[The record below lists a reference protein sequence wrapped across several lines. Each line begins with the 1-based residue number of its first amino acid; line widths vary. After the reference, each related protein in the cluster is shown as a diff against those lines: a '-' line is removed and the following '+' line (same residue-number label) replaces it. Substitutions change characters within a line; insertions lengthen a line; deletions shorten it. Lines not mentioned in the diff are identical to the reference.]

1 MKQGRA
7 KTMYND
13 IQFSYYRKRITN
25 IKPEKNINCSE
36 LFDLITKDESIK
48 SATLKLRELDPEQKQ
63 KFKPSSFDYITPNGT
78 FESRK
83 DELLIELS
91 GLMILDIDHQLNV
104 ESIKERFAN
113 DLVLNPVLMFT
124 SPNGDGLKI
133 LLPIDKAIIQTGQKK
148 AMSPVWNAVNEYLKQ
163 NYSDIITPD
172 EKGNFIDGSGV
183 DVSRACFICH
193 DPDAYFNPNVEVCIT
208 ASFLERFT
216 STSRKPKLKVDRKTK
231 LKVDPIKRFADRWF
245 LKENNH
251 NPQVVSFAGACAN
264 DYMISEDMAI
274 RYINDHVLFE
284 SNSSH
289 FNNPS
294 KNESV
299 VRDIFQRYR
308 KQELAE
314 PIYFDKDKFAVDM
327 FYFKKSEK
335 IGYTLHGLN
344 RTGIADHLS
353 RKGFFKR
360 YINSNSSLLIQ
371 ADGNVIK
378 EVSAEKIKDALSN
391 HIEHLGA
398 LSFVYGNESFTIP
411 HESLRNVYYSQSHTI
426 CNDNWL
432 QHLNAHEVPF
442 LKDTETS
449 SYYAFRN
456 GLVEVTSEGISDPVP
471 FDSIDNKCI
480 WESQIIKRDF
490 FNVAHEDVIGESEF
504 SKFIFNVCNQDEKRL
519 ESLSS
524 AMGYLM
530 HGHSIPS
537 RTKAVILNDEE
548 VTGKDEPQGRT
559 GKGIV
564 AQAIKQ
570 LKPTVKID
578 GKEFIT
584 GDKFHFQ
591 RIEPSTQIAWLDDPK
606 PDFEFSVIFSA
617 ITDGLTVERKYL
629 PQIYFE
635 PSESPKWL
643 ISSNTILNNAGS
655 SNKGRQYVVE
665 FSNHYSKK
673 IITGNEEPIVEEH
686 NGLFFSDNWSN
697 EEWNLFYN
705 WMLVTVT
712 YYLKFGLA
720 DQPLINTSKNRLL
733 QTTEPEFVTWVDDQN
748 FITEKFYPTKDMF
761 ADYVSTNYG
770 DSSKFPQKK
779 FSKWIKQYAS
789 SVNWVYDSKRS
800 NGTDYFIF
808 KLKK

>member
-1 MKQGRA
+1 M
-7 KTMYND
+7 
-13 IQFSYYRKRITN
+13 QFTYFKKPIEN
-25 IKPEKNINCSE
+25 IKPDKNINCSE
-36 LFDLITKDESIK
+36 LFALITHDESIK
-48 SATLKLRELDPEQKQ
+48 SATLKLRELDSDQRKT
-63 KFKPSSFDYITPNGT
+63 FKPSSFDYITPNGT
-78 FESRK
+78 FGRRNDK
-83 DELLIELS
+83 ALIEPS
-91 GLMILDIDHQLNV
+91 GLMILDIDHQANV
-104 ESIKERFAN
+104 ESIKQRFAN

-133 LLPIDKAIIQTGQKK
+133 LLPIDKALIKQGQKK

-172 EKGNFIDGSGV
+172 KKGNFIDGSGV

-193 DPDAYFNPNVEVCIT
+193 DPDAYFNSNVEVCIS

-216 STSRKPKLKVDRKTK
+216 STSRKPKLH
-231 LKVDPIKRFADRWF
+231 VDPIKRFADMKFMKDNNRN
-245 LKENNH
+245 EN
-251 NPQVVSFAGACAN
+251 VVAFAGACAN
-264 DYMISEDMAI
+264 DYLISEDMAI
-274 RYINDHVLFE
+274 QYINDHVAFA
-284 SNSSH
+284 SDSSH
-289 FNNPS
+289 FNNAS
-294 KNESV
+294 KTEST

-308 KQELAE
+308 KQILAE
-314 PIYFDKDKFAVDM
+314 PIYLDKDKFAVDM
-327 FYFKKSEK
+327 FLFKKSEK
-335 IGYTLHGLN
+335 IGYTLHGLY
-344 RTGIADHLS
+344 RTGIADFLS
-353 RKGFFKR
+353 SQGYYKR
-360 YINSNSSLLIQ
+360 YINNNSSLLIH
-371 ADGNVIK
+371 ADGIVIK
-378 EVSAEKIKDALSN
+378 EVSVENIKDVLSN
-391 HIEHLGA
+391 HIEHLES
-398 LSFVYGNESFTIP
+398 LSFIYGSESFNIP
-411 HESLRNVYYSQSHTI
+411 SESLRNVYLNQSHTVM
-426 CNDNWL
+426 NDNWL

-449 SYYAFRN
+449 SFYAFQN
-456 GLVEVTSEGISDPVP
+456 GLVEVTSDTISIPEP
-471 FDSIDNKCI
+471 YNLLKGKCI

-490 FNVAHEDVIGESEF
+490 VIIPHESEYSKAQF
-504 SKFIFNVCNQDEKRL
+504 SKFAYNVCDHDDKRIN
-519 ESLSS
+519 SLTSS
-524 AMGYLM
+524 IGYLM
-530 HGHSIPS
+530 HGFSIPS

-548 VTGKDEPQGRT
+548 VTGRDEPQGRT

-617 ITDGLTVERKYL
+617 ITDGLTVERKFL

-673 IITGNEEPIVEEH
+673 ILTGNEEPIVEEH
-686 NGLFFSDNWSN
+686 KGLFFSDNWSN
-697 EEWNLFYN
+697 EEWNMFYN
-705 WMLVTVT
+705 WMLNAVA
-712 YYLKFGLA
+712 YYLRNGLV

-733 QTTEPEFVTWVDDQN
+733 QTTEPEFVAWVDDQS
-748 FITEKFYPTKDMF
+748 FITEKLYPTKEMF
-761 ADYVSTNYG
+761 ADYISTYYG
-770 DSSKFPQKK
+770 DSTKFPQKR

-789 SVNWVYDSKRS
+789 SVNWKYDSTRS
-800 NGTDYFIF
+800 NGTDFFIF

>member
-1 MKQGRA
+1 MI
-7 KTMYND
+7 ND
-13 IQFSYYRKRITN
+13 IQFTYFKKPIKN
-25 IKPEKNINCSE
+25 IKPDKNINCSE
-36 LFDLITKDESIK
+36 LFDLITQDKSIK
-48 SATLKLRELDPEQKQ
+48 SATLKLRELDPDQRKI
-63 KFKPSSFDYITPNGT
+63 FKPSSFDYITPNGT
-78 FESRK
+78 FESRNDK
-83 DELLIELS
+83 ALIEPS
-91 GLMILDIDHQLNV
+91 GLMILDIDHQANV
-104 ESIKERFAN
+104 EGIKQRFAN

-133 LLPIDKAIIQTGQKK
+133 LLPIDKALIQSGQKK

-193 DPDAYFNPNVEVCIT
+193 DPDAYFNPNVEVCIS

-216 STSRKPKLKVDRKTK
+216 STSRKSK
-231 LKVDPIKRFADRWF
+231 LKVDPIQRFANMKF
-245 LKENNH
+245 LKENNR
-251 NPQVVSFAGACAN
+251 NENVVAFAGACAN
-264 DYMISEDMAI
+264 DYLISEDMAI
-274 RYINDHVLFE
+274 QYINDHVAFA
-284 SNSSH
+284 SDSSH
-289 FNNPS
+289 FNNES
-294 KNESV
+294 KTEST

-314 PIYFDKDKFAVDM
+314 PIYLDKDKFAVDM
-327 FYFKKSEK
+327 FLFKYKDK
-335 IGYTLHGLN
+335 FGYILHGLY
-344 RTGIADHLS
+344 RTGIADYLS
-353 RKGFFKR
+353 SQGYFKR
-360 YINSNSSLLIQ
+360 YINSNSSLLIH
-371 ADGNVIK
+371 ADGFVIK
-378 EVSAEKIKDALSN
+378 EVSVEHIKDVLSN
-391 HIEHLGA
+391 YVEHLENLAFIYGDD
-398 LSFVYGNESFTIP
+398 SFNIP
-411 HESLRNVYYSQSHTI
+411 HDALRNVYLNQSHTI

-432 QHLNAHEVPF
+432 QHLNAHDVPF

-456 GLVEVTSEGISDPVP
+456 GLVEVTSDTISIPEPYNLLKD
-471 FDSIDNKCI
+471 KCI

-490 FNVAHEDVIGESEF
+490 AIIPDESEYSKAQF
-504 SKFIFNVCNQDEKRL
+504 SKFAYNVCDHEEKRIN
-519 ESLSS
+519 SLTSS
-524 AMGYLM
+524 IGYLM
-530 HGHSIPS
+530 HGFSIPS

-548 VTGKDEPQGRT
+548 VTGRDEPQGRT

-617 ITDGLTVERKYL
+617 ITDGLTVERKFL

-673 IITGNEEPIVEEH
+673 ILTGNEEPIVEEH
-686 NGLFFSDNWSN
+686 KGLFFSDNWSN
-697 EEWNLFYN
+697 EEWNKFYN
-705 WMLVTVT
+705 WMLNAVA
-712 YYLKFGLA
+712 YYLRNGLV

-733 QTTEPEFVTWVDDQN
+733 QTTEPEFVAWVDDQS
-748 FITEKFYPTKDMF
+748 FITEKLYPTKSMF
-761 ADYVSTNYG
+761 ADYVSTYYG
-770 DSSKFPQKK
+770 DSSKFPQKR

-789 SVNWVYDSKRS
+789 SVNWKYDSTRS
-800 NGTDYFIF
+800 NGIDYFIF

>member
-1 MKQGRA
+1 
-7 KTMYND
+7 MYND
-13 IQFSYYRKRITN
+13 IQFTYYRKPITN

-48 SATLKLRELDPEQKQ
+48 SATLKLRELDPEQK
-63 KFKPSSFDYITPNGT
+63 KSFKPSSFDYITPNGT

-91 GLMILDIDHQLNV
+91 GLMILDIDHQANV

-113 DLVLNPVLMFT
+113 DLVLNPVFMFI
-124 SPNGDGLKI
+124 SPNGDGLKV
-133 LLPIDKAIIQTGQKK
+133 LLPFDKALINTGQKK
-148 AMSPVWNAVNEYLKQ
+148 AMSPVWNAVNEYLRQ

-172 EKGNFIDGSGV
+172 AKGNFIDDSGV
-183 DVSRACFICH
+183 DISRACFLSH
-193 DPDAYFNPNVEVCIT
+193 DPDAHFNPDVEFCIS
-208 ASFLERFT
+208 ASFLERYT
-216 STSRKPKLKVDRKTK
+216 STSSKPKLQVDRKPKLQ
-231 LKVDPIKRFADRWF
+231 VDPIKRFADMKF
-245 LKENNH
+245 MKDNNH
-251 NPQVVSFAGACAN
+251 NTQVVAFAGACVN
-264 DYMISEDMAI
+264 DFMITEDMAI
-274 RYINDHVLFE
+274 QYINDHVAFAPD
-284 SNSSH
+284 SSH

-294 KNESV
+294 KTESTV
-299 VRDIFQRYR
+299 KDIFQRYR
-308 KQELAE
+308 KQELEE
-314 PIYFDKDKFAVDM
+314 PIRLDKDKFAVDM

-335 IGYTLHGLN
+335 IGYTLHGLY
-344 RTGIADHLS
+344 RTGIADYLS
-353 RKGFFKR
+353 SQGYYKR
-360 YINSNSSLLIQ
+360 YINSNSSLLIH

-378 EVSAEKIKDALSN
+378 EVSAEKIKDVLSK

-442 LKDTETS
+442 LKDTEKS
-449 SYYAFRN
+449 SYYAFDN

-471 FDSIDNKCI
+471 FDSLGNKCI

-490 FNVAHEDVIGESEF
+490 VNVADEDDCKSEF
-504 SKFIFNVCNQDEKRL
+504 SKFISNVCNHDEKRVY
-519 ESLSS
+519 SLTS
-524 AMGYLM
+524 AIGYLL

-537 RTKAVILNDEE
+537 RAKAVILNDEE
-548 VTGKDEPQGRT
+548 LTEKEIAMGGT
-559 GKGIV
+559 GKGIIGK
-564 AQAIKQ
+564 ATKE
-570 LKPTVKID
+570 LKPTVIIN
-578 GKEFIT
+578 GKSFKP
-584 GDKFHFQ
+584 DSNFPFQ
-591 RIEPSTQIAWLDDPK
+591 LIEPSTQIAWLDDPK
-606 PDFEFSVIFSA
+606 PDFEFSSLYSA

-629 PQIYFE
+629 PQVYFE

-643 ISSNTILNNAGS
+643 ISSNTALNNSGS
-655 SNKGRQYVVE
+655 SDKRRQYVVE

-673 IITGNEEPIVEEH
+673 IISGNEEPIVKEH
-686 NGLFFSDNWSN
+686 GMFFDSWSN
-697 EEWNLFYN
+697 DEWNLFYN
-705 WMLVTVT
+705 WMLVAVAF
-712 YYLKFGLA
+712 YLKYGLA
-720 DQPLINTSKNRLL
+720 DQPLINSSKNRLL
-733 QTTEPEFVTWVDDQN
+733 QTTELDFVSWVDAQS
-748 FITEKFYPTKDMF
+748 FVTEKFYPTKDMF
-761 ADYVSTNYG
+761 ADYVSTYYG

>member
-1 MKQGRA
+1 MI
-7 KTMYND
+7 ND
-13 IQFSYYRKRITN
+13 IQFTYFKKPIKN
-25 IKPEKNINCSE
+25 IKPDKDINCSE
-36 LFDLITKDESIK
+36 LFALITKDESTK
-48 SATLKLRELDPEQKQ
+48 STTFKYRELDPDQK
-63 KFKPSSFDYITPNGT
+63 KTFKPSSFDYITPNGT
-78 FESRK
+78 FGSRNDK
-83 DELLIELS
+83 ALIEPS
-91 GLMILDIDHQLNV
+91 GLMILDIDHQANV
-104 ESIKERFAN
+104 EGIKQRFAN
-113 DLVLNPVLMFT
+113 DLVLNPVLMFI

-133 LLPIDKAIIQTGQKK
+133 LLPIDKALIKTGQKK

-172 EKGNFIDGSGV
+172 EKGNFVDGSGV

-193 DPDAYFNPNVEVCIT
+193 DPDAYFNPNVEVCIS

-216 STSRKPKLKVDRKTK
+216 STSRKSK
-231 LKVDPIKRFADRWF
+231 LKVDPIQRFANMKF
-245 LKENNH
+245 LKENNR
-251 NPQVVSFAGACAN
+251 NENVVAFAGACAN
-264 DYMISEDMAI
+264 DYLISEDMAVQ
-274 RYINDHVLFE
+274 YINDHVAFA
-284 SNSSH
+284 SDSSH
-289 FNNPS
+289 FNNAS
-294 KNESV
+294 KTEST

-314 PIYFDKDKFAVDM
+314 PIYLDKDKFAVDM
-327 FYFKKSEK
+327 FLFKKSEK
-335 IGYTLHGLN
+335 IGYTLHGLY
-344 RTGIADHLS
+344 RTGIADFLS
-353 RKGFFKR
+353 SQGYYKR
-360 YINSNSSLLIQ
+360 YINSNSSLLIH
-371 ADGNVIK
+371 ADGIVIK
-378 EVSAEKIKDALSN
+378 EVSVENIKDVLSN
-391 HIEHLGA
+391 HIEHLES
-398 LSFVYGNESFTIP
+398 LSFIYGSESFNIP
-411 HESLRNVYYSQSHTI
+411 SESLRNVYLNQSHTVM
-426 CNDNWL
+426 NDNWL

-456 GLVEVTSEGISDPVP
+456 GLVEVTSDTISIPEPYNLLKD
-471 FDSIDNKCI
+471 KCI

-490 FNVAHEDVIGESEF
+490 AIIPDESEYSKAQF
-504 SKFIFNVCNQDEKRL
+504 SKFAYNVCDHDDKRIN
-519 ESLSS
+519 SLTSS
-524 AMGYLM
+524 IGYLM
-530 HGHSIPS
+530 HGFSIPS

-548 VTGKDEPQGRT
+548 VTGRDEPQGRT

-617 ITDGLTVERKYL
+617 ITDGLTVERKFL

-673 IITGNEEPIVEEH
+673 ILTGNEEPIVEEH
-686 NGLFFSDNWSN
+686 KGLFFSDNWSN
-697 EEWNLFYN
+697 EEWNKFYN
-705 WMLVTVT
+705 WMLNAVA
-712 YYLKFGLA
+712 YYLRNGLV

-733 QTTEPEFVTWVDDQN
+733 QTTEPEFVAWVDDQS
-748 FITEKFYPTKDMF
+748 FITEKLYPTKSMF
-761 ADYVSTNYG
+761 ADYVSTYYG
-770 DSSKFPQKK
+770 DSSKFPQKR

-789 SVNWVYDSKRS
+789 SVNWKYDSTRS
-800 NGTDYFIF
+800 NGIDYFIF

>member
-1 MKQGRA
+1 
-7 KTMYND
+7 MYND
-13 IQFSYYRKRITN
+13 IQFTYYRKPITN

-48 SATLKLRELDPEQKQ
+48 SATLKLRELDPEQKK

-91 GLMILDIDHQLNV
+91 GLMILDIDHQANV

-113 DLVLNPVLMFT
+113 DLVLNPVFMFI
-124 SPNGDGLKI
+124 SPNGNGLKV
-133 LLPIDKAIIQTGQKK
+133 LLPFDKALINTGQKK
-148 AMSPVWNAVNEYLKQ
+148 SMSPVWNAVNEYLRQ

-172 EKGNFIDGSGV
+172 AKGNFIDDSGV
-183 DVSRACFICH
+183 DISRACFLSH
-193 DPDAYFNPNVEVCIT
+193 DPDAHFNPDVEFCIS
-208 ASFLERFT
+208 ASFLERYT
-216 STSRKPKLKVDRKTK
+216 STSSKPKLQVDRKPKLQ
-231 LKVDPIKRFADRWF
+231 VDPIKRFADMKF
-245 LKENNH
+245 MKENNH
-251 NPQVVSFAGACAN
+251 NTQVVAFAGACVN
-264 DYMISEDMAI
+264 DFMITEDMAI
-274 RYINDHVLFE
+274 QYINDHVAFA
-284 SNSSH
+284 SDSSH

-294 KNESV
+294 KTESTV
-299 VRDIFQRYR
+299 KDIFQRYR
-308 KQELAE
+308 KQELEE
-314 PIYFDKDKFAVDM
+314 PIRLDKDKFAVDM
-327 FYFKKSEK
+327 FVFKKSEK
-335 IGYTLHGLN
+335 IGYTLNGLN
-344 RTGIADHLS
+344 RTEIADHLS
-353 RKGFFKR
+353 RRGFFKR

-391 HIEHLGA
+391 HIENLGA
-398 LSFVYGNESFTIP
+398 LSFVFGNESFTIP

-426 CNDNWL
+426 CNGNWL

-449 SYYAFRN
+449 SYYAFQN

-471 FDSIDNKCI
+471 FDSLGNKCI

-490 FNVAHEDVIGESEF
+490 VNVADDDDCRSEF
-504 SKFIFNVCNQDEKRL
+504 SKFISNVCNHDEKRVH
-519 ESLSS
+519 SLTS
-524 AMGYLM
+524 AIGYLL

-537 RTKAVILNDEE
+537 RAKAVILNDEE
-548 VTGKDEPQGRT
+548 LTEKEIAMGGT
-559 GKGIV
+559 GKGIIGK
-564 AQAIKQ
+564 ATKE
-570 LKPTVKID
+570 LKPTVIIN
-578 GKEFIT
+578 GKSFKP
-584 GDKFHFQ
+584 DSNFPFQ
-591 RIEPSTQIAWLDDPK
+591 LIEPSTQIAWLDDPK
-606 PDFEFSVIFSA
+606 PDFEFSSLYSA

-629 PQIYFE
+629 PQVYFE

-643 ISSNTILNNAGS
+643 ISSNTALNNSGS
-655 SNKGRQYVVE
+655 SDKRRQYVVE

-673 IITGNEEPIVEEH
+673 IISGNEEPIVKEH
-686 NGLFFSDNWSN
+686 GMFFDSWSN
-697 EEWNLFYN
+697 DEWNLFYN
-705 WMLVTVT
+705 WMLVAVAF
-712 YYLKFGLA
+712 YLKYGLA
-720 DQPLINTSKNRLL
+720 DQPLINSSKNRLL
-733 QTTEPEFVTWVDDQN
+733 QTTELDFVSWVDAQS
-748 FITEKFYPTKDMF
+748 FVTEKFYPTKDMF
-761 ADYVSTNYG
+761 ADYVSTYYG

>member
-1 MKQGRA
+1 MN
-7 KTMYND
+7 ND
-13 IQFSYYRKRITN
+13 IQFTYFKKPIKN
-25 IKPEKNINCSE
+25 IKPDKDINCSE
-36 LFDLITKDESIK
+36 LFALITQDESIK
-48 SATLKLRELDPEQKQ
+48 STTLKLRELDPDQRKT
-63 KFKPSSFDYITPNGT
+63 FKPSSFDYITPNGT
-78 FESRK
+78 FGSRNDK
-83 DELLIELS
+83 ALIEPS
-91 GLMILDIDHQLNV
+91 GLMILDIDHQANV
-104 ESIKERFAN
+104 EGIKQRFAN

-133 LLPIDKAIIQTGQKK
+133 LLPIDKALIKQGQKK

-193 DPDAYFNPNVEVCIT
+193 DPDAYFNPNVEVCIS

-216 STSRKPKLKVDRKTK
+216 STSRKSK
-231 LKVDPIKRFADRWF
+231 LKVDPIQRFANMKF
-245 LKENNH
+245 LKENNR
-251 NPQVVSFAGACAN
+251 NENVVAFAGACAN
-264 DYMISEDMAI
+264 DYLISEDMAI
-274 RYINDHVLFE
+274 QYINDHVAFA
-284 SNSSH
+284 SDSSH
-289 FNNPS
+289 FNNES
-294 KNESV
+294 KTEST

-314 PIYFDKDKFAVDM
+314 PIYLDKDKFAVDM
-327 FYFKKSEK
+327 FLFKYKDK
-335 IGYTLHGLN
+335 FGYILHGLY
-344 RTGIADHLS
+344 RTGIADYLS
-353 RKGFFKR
+353 SQGYYKR
-360 YINSNSSLLIQ
+360 YINSNSSLLIH
-371 ADGNVIK
+371 ADGIVIK
-378 EVSAEKIKDALSN
+378 EVSVEHIKDVLSN
-391 HIEHLGA
+391 YVEHLENLAFIYGDD
-398 LSFVYGNESFTIP
+398 SFNIP
-411 HESLRNVYYSQSHTI
+411 HDALRNVYLNQSHTI

-432 QHLNAHEVPF
+432 QHLNAHDVPF

-456 GLVEVTSEGISDPVP
+456 GLVEVTSDTISIPEPYNLLKD
-471 FDSIDNKCI
+471 KCI

-490 FNVAHEDVIGESEF
+490 AIIPDESEYSKAQF
-504 SKFIFNVCNQDEKRL
+504 SKFAYNVCDHDDKRIN
-519 ESLSS
+519 SLTSS
-524 AMGYLM
+524 IGYLM
-530 HGHSIPS
+530 HGFSIPS

-548 VTGKDEPQGRT
+548 VTGRDEPQGRT

-617 ITDGLTVERKYL
+617 ITDGLTVERKFL

-673 IITGNEEPIVEEH
+673 ILTGNEEPIVEEH
-686 NGLFFSDNWSN
+686 KGLFFSDNWSN
-697 EEWNLFYN
+697 EEWNMFYN
-705 WMLVTVT
+705 WMLNAVA
-712 YYLKFGLA
+712 YYLRNGLV

-733 QTTEPEFVTWVDDQN
+733 QTTEPEFVAWVDDQS
-748 FITEKFYPTKDMF
+748 FITEKLYPTKEMF
-761 ADYVSTNYG
+761 ADYISTYYG
-770 DSSKFPQKK
+770 DSTKFPQKR

-789 SVNWVYDSKRS
+789 SVNWKYDSTRS
-800 NGTDYFIF
+800 NGTDFFIF

>member
-1 MKQGRA
+1 MI
-7 KTMYND
+7 ND
-13 IQFSYYRKRITN
+13 IQFTYFKKPIKN
-25 IKPEKNINCSE
+25 IKPDKNINCSE
-36 LFDLITKDESIK
+36 LFALITKDESTK
-48 SATLKLRELDPEQKQ
+48 STTFKLRELGPDQK
-63 KFKPSSFDYITPNGT
+63 KTFKPSSFDYITPNGT
-78 FESRK
+78 FGSRNDK
-83 DELLIELS
+83 ALIEPS
-91 GLMILDIDHQLNV
+91 GLMILDIDHQANV
-104 ESIKERFAN
+104 EGIKQRFAN

-133 LLPIDKAIIQTGQKK
+133 LLPIDKALIQTGQKK

-163 NYSDIITPD
+163 NYFDIITPD

-193 DPDAYFNPNVEVCIT
+193 DPDAYFNPNVEVCIS

-216 STSRKPKLKVDRKTK
+216 STIRKSK
-231 LKVDPIKRFADRWF
+231 LKVDPIQRFADMKF
-245 LKENNH
+245 MKENNH
-251 NPQVVSFAGACAN
+251 NTQVGEFAGACAN
-264 DYMISEDMAI
+264 DFMITEDMAI
-274 RYINDHVLFE
+274 QYINDNVAFAPE
-284 SNSSH
+284 SSH

-294 KNESV
+294 KTEYT

-308 KQELAE
+308 KQVLEV
-314 PIYFDKDKFAVDM
+314 PIYLDKDKFAVDM
-327 FYFKKSEK
+327 FFFKKSEK
-335 IGYTLHGLN
+335 IGYTLHGLY
-344 RTGIADHLS
+344 RTGIADFLS
-353 RKGFFKR
+353 SQGYFKR
-360 YINSNSSLLIQ
+360 YINSHSSLLIH
-371 ADGNVIK
+371 AKNNVIK
-378 EVSAEKIKDALSN
+378 EVSVEQIKDVLSK
-391 HIEHLGA
+391 HIEHLDDIA
-398 LSFVYGNESFTIP
+398 FVYGNESFTIP

-449 SYYAFRN
+449 SFYAFQN
-456 GLVEVTSEGISDPVP
+456 GLVEVTSDAISDPVP
-471 FDSIDNKCI
+471 FDSIGNKCI

-490 FNVAHEDVIGESEF
+490 VNVAHDDVIFESEF
-504 SKFIFNVCNQDEKRL
+504 SKFISNVCNHDEKRVH
-519 ESLSS
+519 SISS
-524 AMGYLM
+524 AIGYLM

-537 RTKAVILNDEE
+537 LTKAVILNDEE
-548 VTGKDEPQGRT
+548 VTGRDEPQGRT

-564 AQAIKQ
+564 AQSLMK
-570 LKPTVKID
+570 LKPTIKID

-617 ITDGLTVERKYL
+617 ITDGLTVERKFL

-643 ISSNTILNNAGS
+643 ISSNTVLNNAGS

-673 IITGNEEPIVEEH
+673 ILTGNEQPIVEEH
-686 NGLFFSDNWSN
+686 NGMFFDSWSN
-697 EEWNLFYN
+697 REWNLFYN
-705 WMLVTVT
+705 WMLVAVSF
-712 YYLKFGLA
+712 YLKYGLA

-733 QTTEPEFVTWVDDQN
+733 QTTEPEFVAWVDDQS
-748 FITEKFYPTKDMF
+748 FITEKLYPTKSMF
-761 ADYVSTNYG
+761 ADYVSTYYG
-770 DSSKFPQKK
+770 DSSKFPQKR

-789 SVNWVYDSKRS
+789 SVNWKYDSTRS
-800 NGTDYFIF
+800 NGIDYFIF

>member
-1 MKQGRA
+1 MN
-7 KTMYND
+7 ND
-13 IQFSYYRKRITN
+13 IQFTYFKKPIKN
-25 IKPEKNINCSE
+25 IKPDKDINCSE
-36 LFDLITKDESIK
+36 LFALITQDESIK
-48 SATLKLRELDPEQKQ
+48 STTLKLRELDPDQRKT
-63 KFKPSSFDYITPNGT
+63 FKPSSFDYITPNGT
-78 FESRK
+78 FGSRNDK
-83 DELLIELS
+83 ALIEPS
-91 GLMILDIDHQLNV
+91 GLMILDIDHQANI
-104 ESIKERFAN
+104 EGIKQRFAN

-133 LLPIDKAIIQTGQKK
+133 LLPIDKALIKTGQKK

-172 EKGNFIDGSGV
+172 EKGNFVDGSGV

-193 DPDAYFNPNVEVCIT
+193 DPDAYFNPNVEVCIS

-216 STSRKPKLKVDRKTK
+216 STSRKSK
-231 LKVDPIKRFADRWF
+231 LKVDPIQRFANMKF
-245 LKENNH
+245 LKENNR
-251 NPQVVSFAGACAN
+251 NENVVAFAGACAN
-264 DYMISEDMAI
+264 DYLISEDMAVQ
-274 RYINDHVLFE
+274 YINDHVAFA
-284 SNSSH
+284 SDSSH
-289 FNNPS
+289 FNNAS
-294 KNESV
+294 KTEST

-314 PIYFDKDKFAVDM
+314 PIYLDKDKFAVDM
-327 FYFKKSEK
+327 FLFKKSEK
-335 IGYTLHGLN
+335 IGYTLHGLY
-344 RTGIADHLS
+344 RTGIADFLS
-353 RKGFFKR
+353 SQGYYKR
-360 YINSNSSLLIQ
+360 YINSNSSLLIH
-371 ADGNVIK
+371 ADGIVIK
-378 EVSAEKIKDALSN
+378 EVSVENIKDVLSN
-391 HIEHLGA
+391 HIEHLES
-398 LSFVYGNESFTIP
+398 LSFIYGSESFNIP
-411 HESLRNVYYSQSHTI
+411 SESLRNVYLNQSHTVM
-426 CNDNWL
+426 NDNWL

-456 GLVEVTSEGISDPVP
+456 GLVEVTSDTISIPEPYNLLKD
-471 FDSIDNKCI
+471 KCI

-490 FNVAHEDVIGESEF
+490 AIIPDESEYSKAQF
-504 SKFIFNVCNQDEKRL
+504 SKFAYNVCDHEEKRIN
-519 ESLSS
+519 SLTSS
-524 AMGYLM
+524 IGYLM
-530 HGHSIPS
+530 HGFSIPS

-548 VTGKDEPQGRT
+548 VTGRDEPQGRT

-617 ITDGLTVERKYL
+617 ITDGLTVERKFL

-673 IITGNEEPIVEEH
+673 ILTGNEEPIVEEH
-686 NGLFFSDNWSN
+686 KGLFFSDNWSN
-697 EEWNLFYN
+697 EEWNKFYN
-705 WMLVTVT
+705 WMLNAVA
-712 YYLKFGLA
+712 YYLRNGLV

-733 QTTEPEFVTWVDDQN
+733 QTTEPEFVAWVDDQS
-748 FITEKFYPTKDMF
+748 FITEKLYPTKEMF
-761 ADYVSTNYG
+761 ADYISTYYG
-770 DSSKFPQKK
+770 DSTKFPQKR

-789 SVNWVYDSKRS
+789 SVNWKYDSTRS

>member
-1 MKQGRA
+1 MN
-7 KTMYND
+7 ND
-13 IQFSYYRKRITN
+13 IQFTYFKKPIKN
-25 IKPEKNINCSE
+25 IKPDKDINCSE
-36 LFDLITKDESIK
+36 LFALITQDESIK
-48 SATLKLRELDPEQKQ
+48 STTLKLRELDPDQRKT
-63 KFKPSSFDYITPNGT
+63 FKPSSFDYITPNGT
-78 FESRK
+78 FGSRNDK
-83 DELLIELS
+83 ALIEPS
-91 GLMILDIDHQLNV
+91 GLMILDIDHQANI
-104 ESIKERFAN
+104 EGIKQRFAN

-133 LLPIDKAIIQTGQKK
+133 LLPIDKALIKTGQKK

-172 EKGNFIDGSGV
+172 EKGNFVDGSGV

-193 DPDAYFNPNVEVCIT
+193 DPDAYFNPNVEVCIS

-216 STSRKPKLKVDRKTK
+216 STSRKSK
-231 LKVDPIKRFADRWF
+231 LKVDPIQRFANMKF
-245 LKENNH
+245 LKENNR
-251 NPQVVSFAGACAN
+251 NENVVAFAGACAN
-264 DYMISEDMAI
+264 DYLISEDMAVQ
-274 RYINDHVLFE
+274 YINDHVAFA
-284 SNSSH
+284 SDSSH
-289 FNNPS
+289 FNNAS
-294 KNESV
+294 KTEST

-314 PIYFDKDKFAVDM
+314 PIYLDKDKFAVDM
-327 FYFKKSEK
+327 FLFKKSEK
-335 IGYTLHGLN
+335 IGYTLHGLY
-344 RTGIADHLS
+344 RTGIADFLS
-353 RKGFFKR
+353 SQGYYKR
-360 YINSNSSLLIQ
+360 YINSNSSLLIH
-371 ADGNVIK
+371 ADGIVIK
-378 EVSAEKIKDALSN
+378 EVSVENIKDVLSN
-391 HIEHLGA
+391 HIEHLES
-398 LSFVYGNESFTIP
+398 LSFIYGSESFNIP
-411 HESLRNVYYSQSHTI
+411 SESLRNVYLNQSHTVM
-426 CNDNWL
+426 NDNWL

-456 GLVEVTSEGISDPVP
+456 GLVEVTSDTISIPEPYNLLKD
-471 FDSIDNKCI
+471 KCI

-490 FNVAHEDVIGESEF
+490 AIIPDESEYSKAQF
-504 SKFIFNVCNQDEKRL
+504 SKFAYNVCDHDDKRIN
-519 ESLSS
+519 SLTSS
-524 AMGYLM
+524 IGYLM
-530 HGHSIPS
+530 HGFSIPS

-548 VTGKDEPQGRT
+548 VTGRDEPQGRT

-617 ITDGLTVERKYL
+617 ITDGLTVERKFL

-673 IITGNEEPIVEEH
+673 ILTGNEEPIVEEH
-686 NGLFFSDNWSN
+686 KGLFFSDNWSN
-697 EEWNLFYN
+697 EEWNKFYN
-705 WMLVTVT
+705 WMLNAVA
-712 YYLKFGLA
+712 YYLRNGLV

-733 QTTEPEFVTWVDDQN
+733 QTTEPEFVAWVDDQS
-748 FITEKFYPTKDMF
+748 FITEKLYPTKEMF
-761 ADYVSTNYG
+761 ADYISTYYG
-770 DSSKFPQKK
+770 DSTKFPQKR

-789 SVNWVYDSKRS
+789 SVNWKYDSTRS